1 MAESIICERAFEFAV
16 RVLKLCGRLLERGPV
31 ARHVAYQLMKCGT
44 SIGSNAEEAQEGQT
58 KRDYIAKLSVSR
70 KESRE
75 TRYWLRLA
83 IRIGI
88 VTPTE
93 IKWEMDEVNQL
104 RSMIISAIKTAQ
116 ASPSRGQQPSAL
128 VAPPALVNPEPFV

>member
-16 RVLKLCGRLLERGPV
+16 RVLKLCNQLLERGPV
-31 ARHVAYQLMKCGT
+31 ARHLAYQLMKCGT

-58 KRDYIAKLSVSR
+58 KPDYIAKLSISR

-83 IRIGI
+83 IRMQV
-88 VTPTE
+88 VTLNE
-93 IKWEMDEVNQL
+93 VKWEMDEVDQL

-116 ASPSRGQQPSAL
+116 ASSSRGR
-128 VAPPALVNPEPFV
+128 